1 VAAET
6 ALAPTPYAPIA
17 DYAVI
22 GDCHTAALVSR
33 DGSLDWYCP
42 GRFDGPAVFCRL
54 LDAARGG
61 YWRLAPLERFTSTRQ
76 YQGPTNVLQT
86 TFAAAGGQVRV
97 TDFMPV
103 AERAA
108 DGRGP
113 VVATSR
119 RVLRLVE
126 GLAGTVELGLTFKPT
141 FDYAR
146 AATTLSVVPER
157 GAVAQAAGSFLALAC
172 PSVALAAA
180 EAGAVQGC
188 LQVQAGRRYWLALTA
203 AGDAAGAQAALTVD
217 GADAALV
224 TTLDFWERWAARCT
238 YVGPYRTAVLRG
250 ALTLK
255 LLTYEPSGALVAAP
269 TTSLPEEIG
278 GVRNWD
284 YRYTWLRDSSLIL
297 FALLAVGYETAAA
310 DFFGWL
316 ERIYLAED
324 STSLQIMYTI
334 DGGRSLPEVTLDH
347 LAGYR
352 DSRPVR
358 IGNAAAQ
365 QRQLDIYGEVLAT
378 ASMRYRARAP
388 QAERSADSG
397 GATSGPPADVWT
409 LLRGLVEQA
418 AAHWQDVDQ
427 GIWEVRGG
435 PQPFLY
441 SKLMCWVALDQGVRL
456 AEEHGLDAPLDRWRT
471 TREAIRAAI
480 ETRGYDATLGAF
492 TQAFG
497 SRALDA
503 SALAIPR
510 AGFLP
515 ATDPRVRS
523 TVELIRTTLTHNGL
537 VRRYAAPD
545 GLPGGEGAF
554 LMCSFWLV
562 GALAIEGR
570 VDEARALFERLLG
583 YANDVGL
590 FSEEIDPRDGTLL
603 GNFPQGFTHLAL
615 INAAV
620 SLARAAKRGAEHEPQ
635 TDAQRLDSAR
645 RAAAGE

>member
-1 VAAET
+1 VVDTAQAA
-6 ALAPTPYAPIA
+6 ASYAPIA

-42 GRFDGPAVFCRL
+42 SRFDGPAVFCRL

-61 YWRLAPLERFTSTRQ
+61 YCRLAPTDRYTSARH

-86 TFAAAGGQVRV
+86 TFATASGQVRV

-103 AERAA
+103 QGAA
-108 DGRGP
+108 GARGADIGP
-113 VVATSR
+113 AR

-126 GLAGTVELGLTFKPT
+126 GLAGSVDLTLTFKPT
-141 FDYAR
+141 FDFAR
-146 AATTLSVVPER
+146 AATTLAVVAER
-157 GAVAQAAGSFLALAC
+157 GAVARAADSVLTLAC
-172 PSVALAAA
+172 PSVTLAPAAA
-180 EAGAVQGC
+180 GTLQGQLRVRAGA
-188 LQVQAGRRYWLALTA
+188 RHWLALTSPA
-203 AGDAAGAQAALTVD
+203 DASDAAAPLDVGD
-217 GADAALV
+217 ADAALAA
-224 TTLDFWERWAARCT
+224 TLDYWQRWAARCT
-238 YVGPYRTAVLRG
+238 YAGPYRAAVLRS

-255 LLTYEPSGALVAAP
+255 LLTYEASGAIVAAP

-297 FALLAVGYETAAA
+297 FALLAVGYEASAA
-310 DFFGWL
+310 DFFAWL
-316 ERIYLAED
+316 ERVYLAAD
-324 STSLQIMYTI
+324 SASLQIMYTI
-334 DGGRSLPEVTLDH
+334 DGGRSLPEVTLPH

-358 IGNAAAQ
+358 VGNAAAQ

-378 ASMRYRARAP
+378 AYLRYRAQAP
-388 QAERSADSG
+388 AV
-397 GATSGPPADVWT
+397 GASDAPAARRPSTAVWT

-418 AAHWQDVDQ
+418 AARWQDRDQ
-427 GIWEVRGG
+427 GIWETRGG

-441 SKLMCWVALDQGVRL
+441 SKLMCWVALDRGVRL
-456 AEEHGLDAPLDRWRT
+456 AQEHSLDAPLDRWCA
-471 TREAIRAAI
+471 TRDAIRTAI
-480 ETRGYDATLGAF
+480 ETRGYDAKLGAF

-497 SRALDA
+497 SQALDA

-510 AGFLP
+510 VGFLP

-523 TVELIRTTLTHNGL
+523 TVARIRATLTHDGL
-537 VRRYAAPD
+537 VRRYTAPD

-554 LMCSFWLV
+554 LLCSFWLV
-562 GALAIEGR
+562 DALALGGQ
-570 VDEARALFERLLG
+570 VDEARALFERLAG

-590 FSEEIDPRDGTLL
+590 FSEEIDPRNGAFL

-615 INAAV
+615 VNAAAH
-620 SLARAAKRGAEHEPQ
+620 LAHAARHGPEQAPRTEAE
-635 TDAQRLDSAR
+635 RLGPTR
-645 RAAAGE
+645 QAASGG

>member
-1 VAAET
+1 VAADT
-6 ALAPTPYAPIA
+6 TVASTGYAPIA

-22 GDCHTAALVSR
+22 GDCRTAALVSR

-61 YWRLAPLERFTSTRQ
+61 YWRLAPLEQFTSTRQ

-86 TFAAAGGQVRV
+86 TFATAGGQVRV
-97 TDFMPV
+97 ADCMPIAQRMV
-103 AERAA
+103 EEREP
-108 DGRGP
+108 D
-113 VVATSR
+113 VATPG

-157 GAVAQAAGSFLALAC
+157 GAVAQAASGFLALAC
-172 PSVALAAA
+172 PGVPLAAA
-180 EAGAVQGC
+180 DAGALQGR
-188 LQVQAGRRYWLALTA
+188 LQVRAGERYWLALTEADNA
-203 AGDAAGAQAALTVD
+203 ADAQAALTV
-217 GADAALV
+217 ADAEAALT
-224 TTLDFWERWAARCT
+224 TTLTFWERWAARCT
-238 YVGPYRTAVLRG
+238 YVGPYRAAVVRG

-255 LLTYEPSGALVAAP
+255 LLTYQPSGALVAAP

-297 FALLAVGYETAAA
+297 FAMLAVGYDNAAA
-310 DFFGWL
+310 EFLDWL
-316 ERIYLAED
+316 ERANLAAG
-324 STSLQIMYTI
+324 SAAVQIMYTI
-334 DGGRSLPEVTLDH
+334 DGGRSLPEITLDH

-358 IGNAAAQ
+358 VGNAAAQ
-365 QRQLDIYGEVLAT
+365 QRQLDVYGEVLAT
-378 ASMRYRARAP
+378 AYVRYRARKTAP
-388 QAERSADSG
+388 FGG
-397 GATSGPPADVWT
+397 GADTVARHPAEAWT
-409 LLRGLVEQA
+409 LLRELVEQA
-418 AAHWQDVDQ
+418 AEHWQDVDQ
-427 GIWEVRGG
+427 GIWEIRGA

-441 SKLMCWVALDQGVRL
+441 SKLMCWVALDRGVRL
-456 AEEHGLDAPLDRWRT
+456 AQEHGLEAPLDSWRT
-471 TREAIRAAI
+471 TRDAIRAAI
-480 ETRGYDATLGAF
+480 ETQGYDPAVGAF

-497 SRALDA
+497 SSVLDA

-510 AGFLP
+510 VGFLP

-523 TVELIRTTLTHNGL
+523 TVERIRTTLTQEGL
-537 VRRYAAPD
+537 VRRYVAPD

-554 LMCSFWLV
+554 LLCSFWLV
-562 GALAIEGR
+562 DALALGGR
-570 VDEARALFERLLG
+570 VAEARALFERLAG

-620 SLARAAKRGAEHEPQ
+620 HLARAAKHGAEQEPQ
-635 TDAQRLDSAR
+635 TEADRVDPAR
-645 RAAAGE
+645 RAAAGG

>member
-1 VAAET
+1 VAADT
-6 ALAPTPYAPIA
+6 TLTSYAPIA

-22 GDCHTAALVSR
+22 GDCRTAALVSR

-42 GRFDGPAVFCRL
+42 GRFDRPAVFCRL
-54 LDAARGG
+54 LDTARGG
-61 YWRLAPLERFTSTRQ
+61 YWRLAPLEQFTSARQ

-86 TFAAAGGQVRV
+86 TFGTAGGQVRV
-97 TDFMPV
+97 TDCMPIAEGV
-103 AERAA
+103 AN
-108 DGRGP
+108 GRGP
-113 VVATSR
+113 DVVTPG

-172 PSVALAAA
+172 PGVPLAAA
-180 EAGAVQGC
+180 DAGAVQGR
-188 LQVQAGRRYWLALTA
+188 LQVQAGERYWLALTEA
-203 AGDAAGAQAALTVD
+203 SDAADAQAALTV
-217 GADAALV
+217 ADAEAALT
-224 TTLDFWERWAARCT
+224 TTLAFWERWAARCT
-238 YVGPYRTAVLRG
+238 YVGPYRAAVVRG

-255 LLTYEPSGALVAAP
+255 LLTYQPSGALVAAP

-297 FALLAVGYETAAA
+297 FAMLAVGYENAAA
-310 DFFGWL
+310 EFLDWL
-316 ERIYLAED
+316 ERINLAAD
-324 STSLQIMYTI
+324 SSSLQIMYTI

-358 IGNAAAQ
+358 VGNAAAQ
-365 QRQLDIYGEVLAT
+365 QRQLDVYGEVLAT
-378 ASMRYRARAP
+378 AYMRYRARAP
-388 QAERSADSG
+388 QVVPFGDGAE
-397 GATSGPPADVWT
+397 GATGPPAAVWT
-409 LLRGLVEQA
+409 LLQGLVEQA
-418 AAHWQDVDQ
+418 AERWQDADQ
-427 GIWEVRGG
+427 GIWEIRGA

-441 SKLMCWVALDQGVRL
+441 SKLMCWVALDRGVRL
-456 AEEHGLDAPLDRWRT
+456 AQEHGLEAPLDRWRA
-471 TREAIRAAI
+471 TRDAIRAAI
-480 ETRGYDATLGAF
+480 ETQGYDPAVGAF

-497 SRALDA
+497 SSALDA

-510 AGFLP
+510 VGFLP

-523 TVELIRTTLTHNGL
+523 TVERIRATLTQDGL
-537 VRRYAAPD
+537 VRRYIAPD

-554 LMCSFWLV
+554 LLCSFWLV
-562 GALAIEGR
+562 DALALEGR
-570 VDEARALFERLLG
+570 VDDARAIFERLAG

-620 SLARAAKRGAEHEPQ
+620 HLARAAKHGAEQEPR
-635 TDAQRLDSAR
+635 TEAERVEPAR
-645 RAAAGE
+645 RAAAGG

>member
-1 VAAET
+1 MAADP
-6 ALAPTPYAPIA
+6 ALTSTRYAPIA

-22 GDCHTAALVSR
+22 GNCHTAALVSR

-54 LDAARGG
+54 LDTARGG
-61 YWRLAPLERFTSTRQ
+61 YWRLAPVDHFSSTRQ

-86 TFAAAGGQVRV
+86 SFVTASGRVRV
-97 TDFMPV
+97 TDFMPLE
-103 AERAA
+103 ERAA
-108 DGRGP
+108 DPRGP
-113 VVATSR
+113 DAATSS

-126 GLAGTVELGLTFKPT
+126 GLAGTVELVHTFKPT

-146 AATTLSVVPER
+146 ATTTTAVVPER
-157 GAVAQAAGSFLALAC
+157 GAVAEAAGDFLALAC
-172 PSVALAAA
+172 PGTALALA
-180 EAGAVQGC
+180 EDGAVQGR
-188 LQVQAGRRYWLALTA
+188 LQVQAGERHWFALAR
-203 AGDAAGAQAALTVD
+203 AGDDAGARAALTVAD
-217 GADAALV
+217 ADAALAA
-224 TTLDFWERWAARCT
+224 TLAYWERWAARCT
-238 YVGPYRTAVLRG
+238 YVGPYRAAVVRG

-297 FALLAVGYETAAA
+297 FALLAVGYDAAAA
-310 DFFGWL
+310 DFFAWL
-316 ERIYLAED
+316 ERIYLAEGA
-324 STSLQIMYTI
+324 SSLQIMYTI
-334 DGGRSLPEVTLDH
+334 DGGRSLPELTLDH

-365 QRQLDIYGEVLAT
+365 QRQLDVYGEVMAT
-378 ASMRYRARAP
+378 AYLRYRARGP
-388 QAERSADSG
+388 GPTRSADA
-397 GATSGPPADVWT
+397 ATSPGPPAKIWM

-418 AAHWQDVDQ
+418 AAHWQDLDQ
-427 GIWEVRGG
+427 GIWEMRGA
-435 PQPFLY
+435 PRPFLY
-441 SKLMCWVALDQGVRL
+441 SKLMCWVALDRGVRL
-456 AEEHGLDAPLDRWRT
+456 AQEHGLDAPLDRWRT
-471 TREAIRAAI
+471 TRDAIRAAI
-480 ETRGYDATLGAF
+480 ESRGYDATLGAF

-497 SRALDA
+497 SSALDA

-510 AGFLP
+510 VGFLP

-523 TVELIRTTLTHNGL
+523 TVERIRTTLTHEGL
-537 VRRYAAPD
+537 VQRYVAPD

-554 LMCSFWLV
+554 LLCSFWLV
-562 GALAIEGR
+562 DALALEGR
-570 VDEARALFERLLG
+570 VDEARAIFERLAG

-590 FSEEIDPRDGTLL
+590 FSEEIDLRDGAFL

-620 SLARAAKRGAEHEPQ
+620 HLAHAAQHGPEREPRSEA
-635 TDAQRLDSAR
+635 DRVEPAR
-645 RAAAGE
+645 RAAAGG